1 MAHSINLLPWRD
13 MQREQRRRFFFIK
26 LLGVFLLSSLV
37 LGTVYGVLQS
47 KLSYQEA
54 RNVRLQK
61 EINQLNQ
68 VLSDFSAKKVAR
80 DKLQHRLELVNAL
93 QKQRNNP
100 TLLLNLLP
108 KITPDGVVLDGV
120 SLQDNRV
127 TIEGRSHTNA
137 KLASLLANLERSD
150 EVSDVQ
156 IHSIINQDHEVETS
170 MMVSADDYA
179 NQFRATFNLTK
190 FVVPKFPTEVKNAG

>member
-1 MAHSINLLPWRD
+1 MVRSINLLPWRD
-13 MQREQRRRFFFIK
+13 MQREQRRRLFFIK
-26 LLGVFLLSSLV
+26 FLAVFLLSLLV